1 MVHLLR
7 SCSSTRTL
15 SISLLCSYIYLS
27 VIPNKLISLFF
38 FLYTT
43 VILPFSYFQVYLC
56 LSSCP
61 CGGEDRHRIDD
72 VSLNSLE
79 ELKLTSYTSSYGQVK
94 FVEYLFR
101 CNAPIL
107 RRLVI
112 NNMISSDPSLTKE
125 RVRRSAAFVIQILKS
140 YSMCL
145 QLRGKCDMIW
155 IF

>member
-1 MVHLLR
+1 
-7 SCSSTRTL
+7 
-15 SISLLCSYIYLS
+15 
-27 VIPNKLISLFF
+27 
-38 FLYTT
+38 
-43 VILPFSYFQVYLC
+43 VYLC

-125 RVRRSAAFVIQILKS
+125 TCEKIRSICHPNIEVVFYVPSAKGQVR
-140 YSMCL
+140 Y
-145 QLRGKCDMIW
+145 DMDLLTAQGFEIK
-155 IF
+155 